1 MLLVLL
7 MLLPLM
13 LLKPLYNICRVR
25 DSNPRLLDRN
35 SCATKEL
42 HSLFRFFVIQI
53 WTFIAFC
60 QYVKGPNSKI
70 FTFKCCFLT
79 WRRGGI
85 FQNKTLTSR
94 RRNVNV
100 CKSILHVDTSLCLPY
115 LSKSARRWRLK
126 PNLSKAK
133 TLTWRQRFK
142 NHTRVYLTADLH
154 TDARSKNWPKYTLK
168 FFPKKTPQNK
178 HFYT

>member
-1 MLLVLL
+1 MSCLLGWSDFVFVFVVFGLFYFSLLMLLVLL

-53 WTFIAFC
+53 WTCIAFC
-60 QYVKGPNSKI
+60 QYVIGPNSKI

-79 WRRGGI
+79 WCRGGI

-100 CKSILHVDTSLCLPY
+100 CKSILHVDTSLSTVSFKICQ
-115 LSKSARRWRLK
+115 
-126 PNLSKAK
+126 
-133 TLTWRQRFK
+133 TLTLETKSFK
-142 NHTRVYLTADLH
+142 
-154 TDARSKNWPKYTLK
+154 S
-168 FFPKKTPQNK
+168 QNVDVTST
-178 HFYT
+178 F